1 MPEFSHYRG
10 AGLHERVVPATVE
23 YGEYV
28 VIALRHAP
36 IMADSRIEKGTPG
49 GSSMPIANPGTPPGF
64 MDYSLVEM
72 WIRSS
77 KNRYLVPVS

>member
-1 MPEFSHYRG
+1 
-10 AGLHERVVPATVE
+10 
-23 YGEYV
+23 
-28 VIALRHAP
+28 
-36 IMADSRIEKGTPG
+36 MADSRIEKGTPG